1 VLGGDTE
8 AAILAWLVGALK
20 HARAR
25 GQAKVVSYLELVVE
39 DVVFEVEAA
48 ARRHV

>member
-1 VLGGDTE
+1 MLGGDTE
-8 AAILAWLVGALK
+8 AETLTWLVRALE